1 MPAVIIR
8 KGSNVVRH
16 TGVEGMHWYKRRFRN
31 YDGTLT
37 EEGKRRYYKN
47 YYKKDRGGSHYGSM
61 TDAGRKWADKE
72 VKKASRSIDREN
84 RKASRKKENKK
95 LWDQNIK
102 QGKDKPNTSTVEYIA
117 RNGKTIADEAIKTG
131 KTIATGVENARK
143 RRAFKN
149 NAEGKSDQELRD
161 RINRIKLERE
171 YNSLTNDDT
180 SRGYEVVSNVLNVA
194 GSVASV
200 ALATV
205 GIVAAVKRMGG

>member
-8 KGSNVVRH
+8 KDANIIQHHGIKDQ
-16 TGVEGMHWYKRRFRN
+16 HWYKRRFRN

-47 YYKKDRGGSHYGSM
+47 YYKTNQGDEHYGPM
-61 TDAGRKWADKE
+61 TDAGRKWADRE
-72 VKKASRSIDREN
+72 IKKASRAIDREN
-84 RKASRKKENKK
+84 KKKDNKK
-95 LWDQNIK
+95 LWNRNIK
-102 QGKDKPNTSTVEYIA
+102 QGKDKPNTSAVEYIA
-117 RNGKTIADEAIKTG
+117 RNGKTIADETIKTG
-131 KTIATGVENARK
+131 KTIATEVENARK
-143 RRAFKN
+143 RRTFKN

-161 RINRIKLERE
+161 RISRIRLERE

-180 SRGYEVVSNVLNVA
+180 SRGYEVAMNVLNVA

-205 GIVAAVKRMGG
+205 GIAATIKSIKG

>member
-8 KGSNVVRH
+8 KDD
-16 TGVEGMHWYKRRFRN
+16 ELMHWGILGMKWGVRRYRNADGSLTSAGKKRY
-31 YDGTLT
+31 YDGQ
-37 EEGKRRYYKN
+37 G
-47 YYKKDRGGSHYGSM
+47 HM

-72 VKKASRSIDREN
+72 VRKASRSIDREN
-84 RKASRKKENKK
+84 KKKEHKK
-95 LWDQNIK
+95 YWNQNIK
-102 QGKDKPNTSTVEYIA
+102 QGKDKPNTSAAEYIA
-117 RNGKTIADEAIKTG
+117 RSGKTIADETIKTG
-131 KTIATGVENARK
+131 KTIANEVENARK
-143 RRAFKN
+143 RRNFKN

-180 SRGYEVVSNVLNVA
+180 SRGYEVAMNVLNVA

-205 GIVAAVKRMGG
+205 GIVAAVKRMSN

>member
-8 KGSNVVRH
+8 KGSNVMRH
-16 TGVEGMHWYKRRFRN
+16 TGVDGMHWYKRRFRN

-47 YYKKDRGGSHYGSM
+47 YGKTDRGGNHYDSM

-72 VKKASRSIDREN
+72 VKKAARSIDR
-84 RKASRKKENKK
+84 KKV
-95 LWDQNIK
+95 WVRNIK
-102 QGKDKPNTSTVEYIA
+102 QGKDKPNTSAVEYIA
-117 RNGKTIADEAIKTG
+117 RNSKSIVDETIKTG
-131 KTIATGVENARK
+131 KTIATEAENARK
-143 RRAFKN
+143 RRNFKN

-161 RINRIKLERE
+161 RINRIRLERE

-180 SRGYEVVSNVLNVA
+180 SRGYEAAMNVLNVA

-200 ALATV
+200 ALAAV
-205 GIVAAVKRMGG
+205 GIAATIKTISSKG

>member
-8 KGSNVVRH
+8 KDTNIIQHHGIKKQ
-16 TGVEGMHWYKRRFRN
+16 HWGERRFRN

-47 YYKKDRGGSHYGSM
+47 YYKTDRGTSRYGSM

-72 VKKASRSIDREN
+72 AKKASRSIDREN

-95 LWDQNIK
+95 LWEQNIK
-102 QGKDKPNTSTVEYIA
+102 QGKDKPNTSAVEYIA
-117 RNGKTIADEAIKTG
+117 RNGKTITDEAIRTG
-131 KTIATGVENARK
+131 RAIATGVENARK
-143 RRAFKN
+143 RRSFKN
-149 NAEGKSDQELRD
+149 NADGKSDQELRD
-161 RINRIKLERE
+161 RINRIRLERE
-171 YNSLTNDDT
+171 YNSLTNEDT
-180 SRGYEVVSNVLNVA
+180 SRGYEVVNRVLDVA

-205 GIVAAVKRMGG
+205 GIVAAVKGMK

>member
-8 KGSNVVRH
+8 KDANIIQHHGI
-16 TGVEGMHWYKRRFRN
+16 EDQHWGIRRFRN

-72 VKKASRSIDREN
+72 VKKAARAIDRGD
-84 RKASRKKENKK
+84 KKKDNKK
-95 LWDQNIK
+95 LWTRNIK
-102 QGKDKPNTSTVEYIA
+102 QGKDKPNTSAVEYVA
-117 RNGKTIADEAIKTG
+117 RNGKTIADETIKTG
-131 KTIATGVENARK
+131 KTIATEVENARK
-143 RRAFKN
+143 RRNFKN

-161 RINRIKLERE
+161 RINRIRLERE

-180 SRGYEVVSNVLNVA
+180 SRGYEAAMNVLNVA

-200 ALATV
+200 ALAAV
-205 GIVAAVKRMGG
+205 GIAATIKSIKG

>member
-8 KGSNVVRH
+8 KDANIIQHHGI
-16 TGVEGMHWYKRRFRN
+16 EDQHWGIRRFRN

-72 VKKASRSIDREN
+72 AKRAARSIDREN
-84 RKASRKKENKK
+84 RKDSRKKENKK
-95 LWDQNIK
+95 LWERNIK

-117 RNGKTIADEAIKTG
+117 RNGKTIVDEGIKTG
-131 KTIATGVENARK
+131 KTIATEVENARK
-143 RRAFKN
+143 RRTFKN

-161 RINRIKLERE
+161 RISRIRLERE
-171 YNSLTNDDT
+171 YNSLTNEDT
-180 SRGYEVVSNVLNVA
+180 SRGYTVAMNVLNVA

-200 ALATV
+200 ALAAV
-205 GIVAAVKRMGG
+205 GIAATIKSIKG

>member
-8 KGSNVVRH
+8 KDSDVIQH
-16 TGVEGMHWYKRRFRN
+16 HGVDGMHWYKRRFRN

-47 YYKKDRGGSHYGSM
+47 YYKTDRGTSRYGSM

-72 VKKASRSIDREN
+72 ARKASRSIDREN

-95 LWDQNIK
+95 LWEQNIK
-102 QGKDKPNTSTVEYIA
+102 QGKDKPNTSAVEYIA
-117 RNGKTIADEAIKTG
+117 RNGKTITDEAIRTG
-131 KTIATGVENARK
+131 RAIATGVENARK
-143 RRAFKN
+143 RRSFKN

-161 RINRIKLERE
+161 RINRIRLERE
-171 YNSLTNDDT
+171 YNSLTNEDT
-180 SRGYEVVSNVLNVA
+180 SRGYDVVNRVLDVA

-205 GIVAAVKRMGG
+205 GIVAAVKRMK

>member
-8 KGSNVVRH
+8 KDD
-16 TGVEGMHWYKRRFRN
+16 ELMHWGILGMKW
-31 YDGTLT
+31 GV
-37 EEGKRRYYKN
+37 RRYRNPDGSLTDAGKKR
-47 YYKKDRGGSHYGSM
+47 YYDEQGHM

-72 VKKASRSIDREN
+72 VKRASRSIDRAN
-84 RKASRKKENKK
+84 KKKNNKK
-95 LWDQNIK
+95 LWERNVK

-117 RNGKTIADEAIKTG
+117 RNGKTIVDEGIKTG
-131 KTIATGVENARK
+131 KTIATEVENARK
-143 RRAFKN
+143 RRTFKN

-161 RINRIKLERE
+161 RINRIRLERE

-180 SRGYEVVSNVLNVA
+180 SRGYEVAMNVLNVA

-205 GIVAAVKRMGG
+205 GIAATIKSIKG